1 MRRSIPKKVCELA
14 EPIGVYAKKLGLQA
28 WIVGGAVRDFYL
40 NRPTEDMDLTFD
52 RTQDSVAGF
61 CVRNWLGE
69 KQKFPQFGTFQI
81 NLNNGYKLDLAR
93 LRTETYERP
102 GALPTVSFTTDIKQD
117 LFRRDFTVNAWA
129 VSILPDS
136 FGKSVDPYGAKK
148 DIDKG
153 LIRVLHE
160 KSFLDD
166 PTRMFRAVRFAG
178 RFGWKLAP
186 KTERLLREAVDQE
199 YPLLLSSRLRLAK
212 ELVKILQEPNAK
224 RIFELMDKYDL
235 LKFAYPN
242 VKWIPALERT
252 TDPHF
257 RLALL
262 ILSLGERSRN
272 FLRSLSLP
280 KPFSTE
286 VERVCALLDDQ
297 LSPLFPLSDFQHK
310 LVTLFKPDLPPT
322 AIMPCF
328 IRGGELRDIGLVG
341 RRISGALLKVRRA
354 QWEGRVCSRRD
365 AVKLLINPQ
374 KSKK

>member
-1 MRRSIPKKVCELA
+1 MKQFIPEEVCEVA
-14 EPIGVYAKKLGLQA
+14 RPIGTYAKKLGLQA

-40 NRPTEDMDLTFD
+40 NRPTEDIDLTFD
-52 RTQDSVAGF
+52 KMQDSIAGF
-61 CVRNWLGE
+61 CIKQWGGE
-69 KQKFPQFGTFQI
+69 KQKFAQFGTFQVC
-81 NLNNGYKLDLAR
+81 LKNGYKLDLAR

-102 GALPTVSFTTDIKQD
+102 GVLPQVSFTTGIKQD

-129 VSILPDS
+129 VSISPDS

-148 DIDKG
+148 DIETG
-153 LIRVLHE
+153 RIRILHE
-160 KSFLDD
+160 NSFLDD
-166 PTRMFRAVRFAG
+166 PTRMYRAVRFAG

-212 ELVKILQEPNAK
+212 ELIKILQEPNAK

-235 LKFAYPN
+235 LKFIYPN
-242 VKWIPALERT
+242 VKWVASLEKT
-252 TDPHF
+252 TDPDF

-280 KPFSTE
+280 KPFFTE
-286 VERVCALLDDQ
+286 VERVCALFDER
-297 LSPLFPLSDFQHK
+297 LSPLSPLSDFQRK
-310 LVTLFKPDLPPT
+310 LVFLFRPDLPST
-322 AIMPCF
+322 AVLPCF
-328 IRGGELRDIGLVG
+328 IRGGELRDIGLIG

-354 QWEGRVCSRRD
+354 QWEGKVSTRKE
-365 AVKLLINPQ
+365 AVDLLLRQ
-374 KSKK
+374 K